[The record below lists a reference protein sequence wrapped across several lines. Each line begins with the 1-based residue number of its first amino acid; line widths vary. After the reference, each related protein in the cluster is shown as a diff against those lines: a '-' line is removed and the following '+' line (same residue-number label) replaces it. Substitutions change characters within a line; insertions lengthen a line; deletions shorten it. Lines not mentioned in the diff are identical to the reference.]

1 MNEPRQLKILLSAFA
16 CHPAKGSEEGV
27 AWNWLKELSKEHQVY
42 VLTSTLLGQDEAV
55 KAAVEKLPSA
65 ANIHL
70 TVIPFAEKRHRLAAG
85 FPILE
90 FYVHCVEWQKA
101 ALVEAQKLLKH
112 TDVDI
117 VHHVTY
123 ATWTVPSFLWQLPKP
138 LVLGPVAGSQR
149 TPLAGYRFMP
159 FKGIV
164 QEIVRMVFYFWARLP
179 LTPAKRAVKRS
190 SLVLCG
196 NLETLREV
204 SSMRNSGRS
213 LLMSEVGITSI
224 PDIACLEKP
233 AGFQAGDD
241 DAPNVSLLWVAAFEP
256 RKNFGLLLQ
265 ALQLL
270 PADIQWKLFVAGNGD
285 CLAYWQEKVVESG
298 LATKIKFL
306 GQIPYDQMS
315 EYYRQA
321 DIFVLPSLREGS
333 PTVVIEAM
341 ANGLPVV
348 ALKLCGMASL
358 LSEDCGILVDVQSK
372 AQMVKDFAGAIE
384 RLSRNQ
390 ALRYQIGQ
398 NAYTRIKDDYT
409 WEYRAK
415 KMLTLYEAVRMHS
428 SIH

>member
-1 MNEPRQLKILLSAFA
+1 MNEPKPLKILLSAFA

-27 AWNWLKELSKEHQVY
+27 AWNWLKELSQEHQVY
-42 VLTSTLLGQDEAV
+42 VLISTLLGQDEAV
-55 KAAVEKLPSA
+55 KAAVEELPSA
-65 ANIHL
+65 KNIHL
-70 TVIPFAEKRHRLAAG
+70 TVIPFAEKRHRLIAF

-101 ALVEAQKLLKH
+101 ALLEAQKLLKH

-123 ATWTVPSFLWQLPKP
+123 ATWTIPSFLWQLPKP
-138 LVLGPVAGSQR
+138 FVLGPVAGSQR
-149 TPLAGYRFMP
+149 MPLAGYQLMP

-164 QEIVRMVFYFWARLP
+164 HEIVRMVFYFWARLP
-179 LTPAKRAVKRS
+179 LTPAKKAVKRS
-190 SLVLCG
+190 NLVLCG

-213 LLMSEVGITSI
+213 LLMSEVGITGVPEI
-224 PDIACLEKP
+224 KWLEKLTD
-233 AGFQAGDD
+233 FKEEDD
-241 DAPNVSLLWVAAFEP
+241 NSPNVSLLWVAAFEP
-256 RKNFGLLLQ
+256 RKNFGLLLK
-265 ALQLL
+265 ALRML
-270 PADIQWKLFVAGNGD
+270 PADIQWKLFVAGDGD
-285 CLAYWQEKVVESG
+285 WLAYWQGKVVESG

-306 GQIPYDQMS
+306 GQIPYHQMS

-372 AQMVKDFAGAIE
+372 AQMIKDFANAIE

-398 NAYTRIKDDYT
+398 NAYARIKDGYT
-409 WEYRAK
+409 WEYRAR
-415 KMLTLYEAVRMHS
+415 KMLTLYETVRMDS
-428 SIH
+428 AIH